1 MKNANQPTPSIHV
14 KMNGMSSRQLFHE
27 DDTFR
32 RRVELFYGGH
42 SNTMKLIE
50 SGERFLTVT
59 PHRNVGRV
67 DLDDKIKDFMKYI
80 THDWEHDQDTIII
93 YEWDAPKRDCV
104 RCGLCCM
111 FDCDDHD
118 AYATPISKQKWPGK
132 GDHRCPNLRFDEKIG
147 LYGCAMVSERSMVC
161 EGYLCYYM
169 MGENITE
176 PSFFGK
182 VPYSPDDEGNEMTK
196 SVIGRSI
203 TCTAISTQVEWFVA
217 YARKHALKKKDMARA
232 IALKRALLE
241 NKKVPFDRYS
251 PHYDELPIDDAF
263 ADHLIKVLND
273 IIQESSACPSL

>member
-1 MKNANQPTPSIHV
+1 MATTNEARTVTVSLGGGNKDIFPFGTTIKDAVVKLYGEYAESYIRDMVNKKQFMTASKHRDKEMLELATRVEKFAKPMKNDILWLTIY
-14 KMNGMSSRQLFHE
+14 
-27 DDTFR
+27 TW
-32 RRVELFYGGH
+32 
-42 SNTMKLIE
+42 NTAARE
-50 SGERFLTVT
+50 
-59 PHRNVGRV
+59 
-67 DLDDKIKDFMKYI
+67 
-80 THDWEHDQDTIII
+80 
-93 YEWDAPKRDCV
+93 CV

>member
-42 SNTMKLIE
+42 SNTMKIIE

-118 AYATPISKQKWPGK
+118 AYETPISMQNWPGK
-132 GDHRCPNLRFDEKIG
+132 GDHRCHNLRFDEKQG
-147 LYGCAMVSERSMVC
+147 LYGCAMAAERSLVC
-161 EGYLCYYM
+161 ERYLCYYM
-169 MGENITE
+169 LGDDCAE
-176 PSFFGK
+176 PSFFGN
-182 VPYSPDDEGNEMTK
+182 VPYSPDDEGNEITK
-196 SVIGRSI
+196 SVIGSSI
-203 TCTAISTQVEWFVA
+203 FCTALSTQVEWFIA
-217 YARKHALKKKDMARA
+217 YARRHQLKKKDMARA
-232 IALKRALLE
+232 IALKNALIK
-241 NKKVPFDRYS
+241 NKKLPIEQCSHRD
-251 PHYDELPIDDAF
+251 DELPIDHAF
-263 ADHLIKVLND
+263 ANYLIGLLD
-273 IIQESSACPSL
+273 GIIHSRT